1 VEKEV
6 SGSTIDLMLRSLL
19 PGDATEIDEPFLVR
33 IRKRP
38 FQFLIILLCL
48 VNITLILINIGLW
61 VIAAY
66 QKLFFAADFTSF
78 YTGFYMVRIGEGV
91 NLYNSALQAK
101 FQQLFMGGMTF
112 EGGVLLFPNPPFI
125 AILLSPLSFLQLDA
139 AFYIW
144 TLMQLGLL
152 VWLLFR
158 IKYLFPHWERYERIV
173 LIITILAFW
182 PLTNSFLLGQFSL
195 FLLVCLVQFYIH
207 MKNSM
212 LTNAGIWLAFMT
224 VKPQTLLIP
233 GMMTLNK
240 RYWRVAAIAVI
251 IGLIL
256 FIASS
261 IVLGIQPWLDYARS
275 VQTIG
280 SYFGKYGVDPTSE
293 YTLRGVLS
301 NILGNSQGALTNVIS
316 MIFLLMGMVLVWF
329 LWRKDVPQNHP
340 RFILYFAFTILLSVF
355 LSLHLNPHDSLM
367 LVLPATLLYDYLRQ
381 SDYPR
386 KAFSILLLISP
397 MVFFIAAF
405 TDLNILGIIR
415 PPILLMLILL
425 IWIIKYMMM
434 ECRTGK
440 VIQPSNNP

>member
-1 VEKEV
+1 
-6 SGSTIDLMLRSLL
+6 MLRSLL

-125 AILLSPLSFLQLDA
+125 AILFSPLSFLQLDA

-182 PLTNSFLLGQFSL
+182 HLTNSFLLEQFSL
-195 FLLVCLVQFYIH
+195 FLFLSGAILYLYEEVQADQSWNLVGLHDCKTTDSADSGNDDIEQAILACRCHSSDYWPYFIYCLLDSPW
-207 MKNSM
+207 N
-212 LTNAGIWLAFMT
+212 
-224 VKPQTLLIP
+224 PTLVGLCS
-233 GMMTLNK
+233 
-240 RYWRVAAIAVI
+240 
-251 IGLIL
+251 IG
-256 FIASS
+256 
-261 IVLGIQPWLDYARS
+261 P
-275 VQTIG
+275 
-280 SYFGKYGVDPTSE
+280 
-293 YTLRGVLS
+293 
-301 NILGNSQGALTNVIS
+301 
-316 MIFLLMGMVLVWF
+316 
-329 LWRKDVPQNHP
+329 NH
-340 RFILYFAFTILLSVF
+340 RFIFW
-355 LSLHLNPHDSLM
+355 
-367 LVLPATLLYDYLRQ
+367 Q
-381 SDYPR
+381 
-386 KAFSILLLISP
+386 
-397 MVFFIAAF
+397 
-405 TDLNILGIIR
+405 
-415 PPILLMLILL
+415 
-425 IWIIKYMMM
+425 IWS
-434 ECRTGK
+434 G
-440 VIQPSNNP
+440 SNH

>member
-1 VEKEV
+1 
-6 SGSTIDLMLRSLL
+6 MLRNLL
-19 PGDATEIDEPFLVR
+19 PGDATELDEPFLVR

-38 FQFLIILLCL
+38 FQFLIFLLCL
-48 VNITLILINIGLW
+48 VNVAIILINIGLW

-78 YTGFYMVRIGEGV
+78 YTGYYMVKIGEGV
-91 NLYNSALQAK
+91 NLYDSALQAK
-101 FQQLFMGGMTF
+101 YQQLFMRGMTF

-125 AILLSPLSFLQLDA
+125 AILFSPLSFLQLDA

-158 IKYLFPHWERYERIV
+158 IKDLFPHWEKFERIV
-173 LIITILAFW
+173 FIITFLAFW

-195 FLLVCLVQFYIH
+195 ILLVCLVQVYIF
-207 MKNSM
+207 MKNFKLSK
-212 LTNAGIWLAFMT
+212 AGIWLAFMAI
-224 VKPQTLLIP
+224 KPQALLIP

-240 RYWRVAAIAVI
+240 RYWRVAVSAVSF
-251 IGLIL
+251 GLII

-261 IVLGIQPWLDYARS
+261 IIIGIQPWLDY
-275 VQTIG
+275 VQSLKALG
-280 SYFGKYGVDPTSE
+280 SYFGKYGVDPSTE

-301 NILGNSQGALTNVIS
+301 NILGNSQGNLTNSIS
-316 MIFLLMGMVLVWF
+316 IIFLLLGMVFVWF

-340 RFILYFAFTILLSVF
+340 RFILYFAFTILFSVF

-367 LVLPATLLYDYLRQ
+367 LVLPAALFYDYLRQ

-386 KAFSILLLISP
+386 KALSVLILISP
-397 MVFFIAAF
+397 LVFFIAAF
-405 TDLNILGIIR
+405 SEMNILGIIR

-425 IWIIKYMMM
+425 IWIINYMMR
-434 ECRTGK
+434 EYRTSK
-440 VIQPSNNP
+440 VIQSSNNP